1 MPDEPT
7 LEQEIEQA
15 VEESFTEDAKEN
27 SEEVEGT
34 PEKVEDF
41 PSEGSTGEVVVPEGE
56 KETPEDTQK
65 VIQGDTLAD
74 ADASGSQGDTP
85 EDSEEDT
92 KEVNSTEISPETLA
106 SAVNSGLT
114 LEQARSFKSE
124 EALSQ
129 FNGRVQYERNQQAEQ
144 QWSQQQAQV
153 QQQQQEQ
160 VDPFADLPK
169 LDSEDYDAGVVEM
182 FERLT
187 GIARD
192 QQEQIAAFQGQ
203 QEQATA
209 QAHQAGQREVE
220 NWFDSKVKALGDK
233 FEVQLG
239 KGAYSVMD
247 KSSQQAMN
255 RDAIADHMSILIA
268 GYRHHGMAEPDRSVI
283 FETASKAVLADRYAE
298 LATEK
303 FTKDVEAQS
312 TQTINRVNKTNLKR
326 TLTSEEEDAALGA
339 EIDSKFS

>member
-15 VEESFTEDAKEN
+15 VEENFTEDAKEN

-34 PEKVEDF
+34 PGKAENF
-41 PSEGSTGEVVVPEGE
+41 QSEGSTEEVVVPEDK
-56 KETPEDTQK
+56 KETSEDTQK
-65 VIQGDTLAD
+65 EDQDSTLAD
-74 ADASGSQGDTP
+74 ADASGSQEDTL

-92 KEVNSTEISPETLA
+92 EEVNSTDISPETLA

-124 EALSQ
+124 GALSQ

-144 QWSQQQAQV
+144 QWNANQQQV

-192 QQEQIAAFQGQ
+192 QQEQIAAFRGQ

-220 NWFDSKVKALGDK
+220 GWFDFEVKALGDK
-233 FEVQLG
+233 FEAQLG
-239 KGAYSVMD
+239 KGSYSAMD
-247 KSSQQAMN
+247 KSSQQAVN

-268 GYRHHGMAEPDRSVI
+268 GYRHHGMTEPDRSVI
-283 FETASKAVLADRYAE
+283 FEAASKAVLSDRYTE

-303 FTKDVEAQS
+303 FTKDVEAQP

-339 EIDSKFS
+339 EIDKKFS